1 MKVKLDDINE
11 VCDELREYS
20 DLVYLRTVRMRTHEL
35 KEMTEDEQDTTGT
48 VQLGLWVTAVI
59 KAPDGDWLL
68 EFGEPCGEYYE
79 NDPKEDRKEVLD
91 RLKKWR
97 SLVAETCERCDL
109 KLRPGKWET
118 W

>member
-1 MKVKLDDINE
+1 MKVPLDDIKD

-20 DLVYLRTVRMRTHEL
+20 HMVYLRTVRMRTHEMEKL
-35 KEMTEDEQDTTGT
+35 SANDESIGEIQF
-48 VQLGLWVTAVI
+48 GLIVTAIV

-68 EFGEPCGEYYE
+68 EFAEPCGTYYE
-79 NDPKEDRKEVLD
+79 NDPEENRKEVLD
-91 RLKKWR
+91 RLNEWR
-97 SLVAETCERCDL
+97 SLVTQTCEKCDL